1 MKLSTT
7 QDVAYLKE
15 CLAFHSQRY
24 SYFESLGNLTP
35 VRVIARQEKM
45 AYHLKQVKWFEA
57 KLRSPFRSSPVPQP
71 KRSCLP
77 AADDAHARYLERLAL
92 YKSQVGQDSFAK
104 AFDDQTYMSVADFAN
119 FDDFHEPE
127 PVKPAG
133 LIARLWNKIRGI

>member
-45 AYHLKQVKWFEA
+45 AYHLKQVKWFKA
-57 KLRSPFRSSPVPQP
+57 KLRSPFRSSPTPQP
-71 KRSCLP
+71 ERSCIP
-77 AADDAHARYLERLAL
+77 AVDDAHARFLKRLAS
-92 YKSQVGQDSFAK
+92 YQNQFAK
-104 AFDDQTYMSVADFAN
+104 ECQADFSS